1 MLVFTI
7 SIKIFFLSFKL
18 SVEKWWESE
27 VLVRILAL
35 LVNILWYGY
44 LTTHTI
50 VKQVNLPWTV
60 RSVKIMRTGS
70 LL

>member
-60 RSVKIMRTGS
+60 RSVRIMRTDS